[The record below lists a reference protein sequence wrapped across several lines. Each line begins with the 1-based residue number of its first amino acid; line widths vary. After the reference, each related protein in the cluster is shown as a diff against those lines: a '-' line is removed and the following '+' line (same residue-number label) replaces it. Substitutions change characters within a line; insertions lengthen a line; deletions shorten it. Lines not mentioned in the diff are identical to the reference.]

1 MFKKNRQFVCLLLY
15 IFAILYNIIHQ
26 VSKLTNDQQNMN
38 DNIDNSHNNI
48 GDNSEGKLQDDEMSF
63 MDHISEL
70 RKRLFYIVIGLIFTM
85 AISGIFIEYF
95 VNWVLLNPAV
105 EYQLKLQNLRPFGQP
120 ILYFKLIFIAG
131 LILGIPWILYQLWKF
146 IAPGLYQNE
155 RKWLI
160 AIITSSTFAF
170 ICGVMFAYFVM
181 LPSMISFAASFGSK
195 AIENIIDV
203 NEYISFFTTIV
214 LASGLIFELPIL
226 SFILTKIGII
236 NSRFLRKYWRHSI
249 IVILILA
256 AIITP
261 TPDPVNQMV
270 FAFPLIILYEISIL
284 VSKIVEKTKKKKE
297 IDNELQDK

>member
-1 MFKKNRQFVCLLLY
+1 MSEEKN
-15 IFAILYNIIHQ
+15 
-26 VSKLTNDQQNMN
+26 
-38 DNIDNSHNNI
+38 NIDNTEIISKQQTEDIN
-48 GDNSEGKLQDDEMSF
+48 QDTSQDEMSF

-70 RKRLFYIVIGLIFTM
+70 RKRLFYIVIGLLFTM

-95 VNWVLLNPAV
+95 VNWILLNPAV

-155 RKWLI
+155 RKWVI

-181 LPSMISFAASFGSK
+181 LPSMISFAANFGSK

-236 NSRFLRKYWRHSI
+236 NSKFLRKYWRHSI
-249 IVILILA
+249 VVILILA

-270 FAFPLIILYEISIL
+270 FAFPLIILYEISII
-284 VSKIVEKTKKKKE
+284 VSKIVEKTKRKK
-297 IDNELQDK
+297 DQNENNENKTN

>member
-1 MFKKNRQFVCLLLY
+1 MSEGN
-15 IFAILYNIIHQ
+15 N
-26 VSKLTNDQQNMN
+26 
-38 DNIDNSHNNI
+38 NIDNSKI
-48 GDNSEGKLQDDEMSF
+48 ISEQPSGNENQDTSPDEMSF

-70 RKRLFYIVIGLIFTM
+70 RKRLFYIVLGLLLTM
-85 AISGIFIEYF
+85 AVSGIFIEYF
-95 VNWVLLNPAV
+95 VNWILLNPAV

-155 RKWLI
+155 RKWVI
-160 AIITSSTFAF
+160 AIVTSSTFAF
-170 ICGVMFAYFVM
+170 ICGVLFAYFVM
-181 LPSMISFAASFGSK
+181 LPSMISFAANFGSK

-236 NSRFLRKYWRHSI
+236 NSKFLRKYWRHSI
-249 IVILILA
+249 VVILILA

-270 FAFPLIILYEISIL
+270 FAFPLIILYEISII

-297 IDNELQDK
+297 QNDKNENQTN

>member
-1 MFKKNRQFVCLLLY
+1 MSEQKN
-15 IFAILYNIIHQ
+15 I
-26 VSKLTNDQQNMN
+26 N
-38 DNIDNSHNNI
+38 DNYEIVPQNQNEKREEQVEN
-48 GDNSEGKLQDDEMSF
+48 DEMSF

-70 RKRLFYIVIGLIFTM
+70 RKRLFYIVLGLLLTM
-85 AISGIFIEYF
+85 AISGFFIEYF
-95 VNWVLLNPAV
+95 VNWILLNPAV

-131 LILGIPWILYQLWKF
+131 LILGIPWIIYQLWKF

-155 RKWLI
+155 RKWVL
-160 AIITSSTFAF
+160 AIITSSTLAF
-170 ICGVMFAYFVM
+170 LCGVMFAYFVM

-236 NSRFLRKYWRHSI
+236 NSKFLRKYWRHSI
-249 IVILILA
+249 VVILILA

-284 VSKIVEKTKKKKE
+284 VSKIVEKTQKKKE
-297 IDNELQDK
+297 QVNNNAPVN

>member
-1 MFKKNRQFVCLLLY
+1 MSEQN
-15 IFAILYNIIHQ
+15 NI
-26 VSKLTNDQQNMN
+26 N
-38 DNIDNSHNNI
+38 DNYEIVPQNQNEKREEQVEN
-48 GDNSEGKLQDDEMSF
+48 DEMSF

-70 RKRLFYIVIGLIFTM
+70 RKRLFYIVLGLLLTM
-85 AISGIFIEYF
+85 AISGVFIEYF
-95 VNWVLLNPAV
+95 VNWILLNPAV

-131 LILGIPWILYQLWKF
+131 LILGIPWIIYQLWKF

-155 RKWLI
+155 RKWVI

-236 NSRFLRKYWRHSI
+236 NSKFLRKYWRHSI
-249 IVILILA
+249 VVILILA

-284 VSKIVEKTKKKKE
+284 VSKIVEKTQKKKE
-297 IDNELQDK
+297 QVNNNAPVN

>member
-1 MFKKNRQFVCLLLY
+1 MSEQ
-15 IFAILYNIIHQ
+15 
-26 VSKLTNDQQNMN
+26 
-38 DNIDNSHNNI
+38 NNI
-48 GDNSEGKLQDDEMSF
+48 NDNSEIAPLNQNEKGEEQVEHDEMSF
-63 MDHISEL
+63 MDHISDL
-70 RKRLFYIVIGLIFTM
+70 RKRLFYIVLGLLVTM

-95 VNWVLLNPAV
+95 VNWVLLNPAL

-155 RKWLI
+155 RKWVI

-236 NSRFLRKYWRHSI
+236 NSKFLRKYWRHSI
-249 IVILILA
+249 VVILILA

-297 IDNELQDK
+297 QEDNNNPVN

>member
-1 MFKKNRQFVCLLLY
+1 MGNENEIQ
-15 IFAILYNIIHQ
+15 
-26 VSKLTNDQQNMN
+26 DQ
-38 DNIDNSHNNI
+38 
-48 GDNSEGKLQDDEMSF
+48 SEVNKTTKDKAEPTDEMSF
-63 MDHISEL
+63 MDHIAEL
-70 RKRLFYIVIGLIFTM
+70 RKRLFYIVLGLLVTM
-85 AISGIFIEYF
+85 AISGVFIEYF

-131 LILGIPWILYQLWKF
+131 LILGIPWIFYQLWKF

-155 RKWLI
+155 RKWVI
-160 AIITSSTFAF
+160 TIILSSTFAF
-170 ICGVMFAYFVM
+170 VCGVVFAYFVM
-181 LPSMISFAASFGSK
+181 LPSMISFAANFGSK

-226 SFILTKIGII
+226 TFVLTKFGIV
-236 NSRFLRKYWRHSI
+236 SSKFLRKYWRHSI

-261 TPDPVNQMV
+261 TPDPINQLV
-270 FAFPLIILYEISIL
+270 FAFPLIILYEVSII
-284 VSKIVEKTKKKKE
+284 VAKIVENTKKKQE
-297 IDNELQDK
+297 SDDKVQK

>member
-1 MFKKNRQFVCLLLY
+1 MSNEQ
-15 IFAILYNIIHQ
+15 
-26 VSKLTNDQQNMN
+26 
-38 DNIDNSHNNI
+38 NNI
-48 GDNSEGKLQDDEMSF
+48 NNLSETTPQNQTEKLEEQEKNDEMSF

-70 RKRLFYIVIGLIFTM
+70 RKRLFYIVIGLLITM

-95 VNWVLLNPAV
+95 INWILLNPAV

-120 ILYFKLIFIAG
+120 ILYFKLIFLAG

-155 RKWLI
+155 RKWVV

-170 ICGVMFAYFVM
+170 ICGVSFAYFVM

-236 NSRFLRKYWRHSI
+236 NSKFLRKYWRHSI
-249 IVILILA
+249 VVILILA

-270 FAFPLIILYEISIL
+270 FAVPLMVLYEISIL
-284 VSKIVEKTKKKKE
+284 VSKIVEKTKKKNNQEDNKE
-297 IDNELQDK
+297 AE